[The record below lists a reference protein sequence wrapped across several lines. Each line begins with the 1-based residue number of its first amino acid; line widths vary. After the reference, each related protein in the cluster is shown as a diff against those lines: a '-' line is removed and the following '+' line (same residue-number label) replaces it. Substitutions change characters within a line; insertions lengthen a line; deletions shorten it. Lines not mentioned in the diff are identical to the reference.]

1 MAETV
6 VQGLWNRLFK
16 EALGPVYKAAGFKR
30 KAGNFHRAAGDC
42 LHVVNYQKS
51 RYSSRDDVTFTIN
64 VGIASRRLL
73 EFYAAPHPP
82 PLTVTEPQCQFRA
95 RIGSLL
101 GKDDV
106 WWDIDASTAFEGL
119 ALEHIKLTWDPILKW
134 LDENGSEE
142 ALVRHVLAASRH
154 PQGIPMHEAVLL
166 HRPETYAAF
175 LEREPYYQ
183 EIAKKHGG
191 MEYILE
197 QLEQERAT
205 WDKSSSRRP

>member
-30 KAGNFHRAAGDC
+30 RAGTFYRAAGDC

-51 RYSSRDDVTFTIN
+51 EYSSRDDVRFTANI
-64 VGIASRRLL
+64 GIASRRLL
-73 EFYAAPHPP
+73 EFYAAPNPP
-82 PLTVTEPQCQFRA
+82 PSTVPEYQCQFRS
-95 RIGSLL
+95 RIGGLL

-119 ALEHIKLTWDPILKW
+119 AREQIKLTWDPILKW
-134 LDENGSEE
+134 LDENGSEA
-142 ALVRHVLAASRH
+142 ALVRLVLAAPRH

-175 LEREPYYQ
+175 LEREPYYLQ
-183 EIAKKHGG
+183 IAESHGG

-197 QLEQERAT
+197 KLEEEKAT
-205 WDKSSSRRP
+205 WEKSDK